1 MWVMTKYGF
10 YSAVED
16 YFDKEK
22 KRVVVRARQR
32 QDLENLIELGI
43 GGITKESIVEDR
55 TADYRYRI
63 FITKAD
69 WANILAAEASQIS
82 KVARHEAARQAARRV
97 TADPAGSRS
106 RQHVTLAVASRNEDV
121 ARLRASARHLQHRD
135 LQ

>member
-1 MWVMTKYGF
+1 MTKYGF

-69 WANILAAEASQIS
+69 WANILAAEASQIDYNNFKS
-82 KVARHEAARQAARRV
+82 EVSTVDKQHAAAYGQV
-97 TADPAGSRS
+97 W
-106 RQHVTLAVASRNEDV
+106 HVLY
-121 ARLRASARHLQHRD
+121 D
-135 LQ
+135 LQLNEPEV